1 MSRTVDL
8 TGQRICVVDDD
19 VTVLEAIRMTLEQVG
34 AETRCFSEGPACL
47 QALGSGRCDLL
58 IADVKMPG
66 ISGLELL
73 REVERVVPCLPV
85 LLVTGYGDVPMAVDA
100 MKAGAAD
107 FMEKPLEM
115 NSFLTT
121 VESAISGS
129 RGAPRRADEVLTR
142 VELEVL
148 RSLLAGKTTREIAK
162 LRHRAVRTIE
172 DERAR
177 IMRKLGARSVAELLK
192 LVANVRLPDVLQ
204 ES

>member
-1 MSRTVDL
+1 MSKAVDL
-8 TGQRICVVDDD
+8 TGQRIGVVDDD

-47 QALGSGRCDLL
+47 QALGSWRCDLL
-58 IADVKMPG
+58 IADVRMPG
-66 ISGLELL
+66 MSGLELL
-73 REVERVVPCLPV
+73 REVERVVPSLPV

-107 FMEKPLEM
+107 FLEKPLEA
-115 NSFLTT
+115 NSFLST
-121 VESAISGS
+121 VASAIRRSSG
-129 RGAPRRADEVLTR
+129 AARRTDEILTK

-148 RSLLAGKTTREIAK
+148 RSILAGKTTREIAER
-162 LRHRAVRTIE
+162 RHRAVRTIE

-177 IMRKLGARSVAELLK
+177 IMRKLGARNITELLK
-192 LVANVRLPDVLQ
+192 LVGNVRLPDVLR